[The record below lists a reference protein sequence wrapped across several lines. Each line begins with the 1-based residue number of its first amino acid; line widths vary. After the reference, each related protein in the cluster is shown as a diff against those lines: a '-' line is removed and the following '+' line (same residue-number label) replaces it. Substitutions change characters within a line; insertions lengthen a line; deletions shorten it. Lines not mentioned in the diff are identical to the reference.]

1 MAHHRS
7 TIVLGLMLAALACC
21 ATPTPPNDK
30 LELTKA
36 PLSSP
41 LRWRADPDCLAQAP
55 WQATRV
61 ALAQECAGLGRAHDR
76 DFVALALSGGG
87 TKAAVFAG
95 EAMFYLQTLGLLRN
109 IDVISSVSGGSFTA
123 ALYSLSC
130 DPGDVECLQRSPPG
144 AHRPVWNYQP
154 VMRTLAQGYESLVQ
168 DALLRIVVPGLRPT
182 VSGSGFADFIEEK
195 YLAAPE
201 QPPYRCR
208 FGDLNPRRPHLFLN
222 STLVSDF
229 RPFLEGSGNVG
240 LEKRRRGRGY
250 LRRRN
255 SDEFFHFA
263 FTDYYFNLLASDLAS
278 LRLGYGVAAS
288 AAFPVLIDYV
298 RLQDFADCPDGE
310 CKQLLLLDGGANDNQ
325 GLIEIYMA
333 LSELAGGQA
342 RSDLS
347 TIGPPALEPIGP
359 DDKALVLVVNSSLTE
374 ATGIHND
381 PKQDP
386 SSGFWLLRT
395 LERSFA
401 EIDTYSATGYNLRKR
416 LYLREAERL
425 RDDALARWR
434 RPLQLRLAEIGLTEL
449 DHYAEG
455 GLEASLR
462 TESGID
468 AHDRSA
474 VYDPDRK
481 LMEWRRQVQWAAFA
495 PFKRSE
501 TRKRLGLTHWHPQCL
516 FERMKSAETAA
527 SLAGLSQ
534 DAVVCLRHAARW
546 AVALRA
552 QELCNEM
559 AGKPEARPLDP
570 RSGFRCDLS
579 GGAPTLRPDERFAEI
594 IRGEGLEECRPELD
608 PATAEVIKI
617 NAPYFSQPG
626 AMLNRNLNS
635 LCGDLDEL
643 ERH

>member
-1 MAHHRS
+1 MVQHRS
-7 TIVLGLMLAALACC
+7 TFTLALMLVALACC
-21 ATPTPPNDK
+21 ATPIPPNEK
-30 LELTKA
+30 LELAKA

-61 ALAQECAGLGRAHDR
+61 GLAQECAALGRARNH

-95 EAMFYLQTLGLLRN
+95 EAMFYFQALGLLRN
-109 IDVISSVSGGSFTA
+109 VDVISSVSGGSFTA
-123 ALYSLSC
+123 ALYGLSC
-130 DPGDVECLQRSPPG
+130 DPGDAECQQRSPPG
-144 AHRPVWNYQP
+144 AHRPVWSYQP
-154 VMRTLAQGYESLVQ
+154 VMSTLAQGYESLVE

-195 YLAAPE
+195 YLAAPA
-201 QPPYRCR
+201 QPPYRFR
-208 FGDLNPRRPHLFLN
+208 FADLNPRRPHLFLN

-229 RPFLEGSGNVG
+229 RPFLEGSGNIG
-240 LEKRRRGRGY
+240 LEKRHRGRGY
-250 LRRRN
+250 LRRRTA
-255 SDEFFHFA
+255 DEFFHFA
-263 FTDYYFNLLASDLAS
+263 FTDYYFNLLASDLTN
-278 LRLGYGVAAS
+278 LRLAYGVAAS

-298 RLQDFADCPDGE
+298 RLQDFADCPEGE
-310 CKQLLLLDGGANDNQ
+310 CRQLLLLDGGANDNQ

-333 LSELAGGQA
+333 MSELAGGQA

-347 TIGPPALEPIGP
+347 TMGPPALEPIGP

-374 ATGIHND
+374 STGVHND
-381 PKQDP
+381 PKHDP

-401 EIDTYSATGYNLRKR
+401 EIDTYSAVGYNLRKR

-455 GLEASLR
+455 GVEASLR
-462 TESGID
+462 TQSGTD
-468 AHDRSA
+468 AHDRNA
-474 VYDPDRK
+474 LYDPDRK
-481 LMEWRRQVQWAAFA
+481 LMDWRRQVQRVAFT

-501 TRKRLGLTHWHPQCL
+501 TRTRLGLTHWHPQCL
-516 FERMKSAETAA
+516 FERMKSADTAA
-527 SLAGLSQ
+527 GLAGLPP
-534 DAVVCLRHAARW
+534 DAIACLRHAARW
-546 AVALRA
+546 AAALRA

-559 AGKPEARPLDP
+559 AGRPETAPLDP
-570 RSGFRCDLS
+570 RAGFRCDVS
-579 GGAPTLRPDERFAEI
+579 GGVPTLRPDETYAEI
-594 IRGEGLEECRPELD
+594 IRGEGLDECRPELD
-608 PATAEVIKI
+608 PATAEVIKT
-617 NAPYFSQPG
+617 NAPYFRQPG
-626 AMLNRNLNS
+626 AMLNRDLDS